1 VGTPVI
7 GTTIG
12 GIPEIVRDGDT
23 GRLVPPADAAA
34 LAAAILA
41 VLRDPAQARAMA
53 QRGQALVQERFTFEA
68 TMEATTAVY
77 EELLRR

>member
-1 VGTPVI
+1 
-7 GTTIG
+7 
-12 GIPEIVRDGDT
+12 
-23 GRLVPPADAAA
+23 
-34 LAAAILA
+34 
-41 VLRDPAQARAMA
+41 MA